1 MGDTRK
7 PKEAYWIERLNDQL
21 ETMSCARCKGLL
33 VSDWCYDLENSGE
46 YYVKVLRC
54 VQCGHRIDPT
64 IIKHQIRRHVPEDL
78 EQAIRVRAL
87 MNSEDV
93 EDAAVAA

>member
-1 MGDTRK
+1 M
-7 PKEAYWIERLNDQL
+7 
-21 ETMSCARCKGLL
+21 GLL

-46 YYVKVLRC
+46 SYVQVLRC

-64 IIKHQIRRHVPEDL
+64 IINNQIRRLVPGDL
-78 EQAIRVRAL
+78 APPSPLRAS
-87 MNSEDV
+87 MNSEHL

>member
-1 MGDTRK
+1 
-7 PKEAYWIERLNDQL
+7 
-21 ETMSCARCKGLL
+21 MSCARCRGLL

-46 YYVKVLRC
+46 SYVQVLRC

-64 IIKHQIRRHVPEDL
+64 IVKHQIRRPVSGDL
-78 EQAIRVRAL
+78 AHASPTRAS
-87 MNSEDV
+87 MDRGQV

>member
-1 MGDTRK
+1 MEDTRK
-7 PKEAYWIERLNDQL
+7 PKEAYWMEPLKDQL

-64 IIKHQIRRHVPEDL
+64 IIKHQIRRPVPDDL
-78 EQAIRVRAL
+78 EQAFPVRGL
-87 MNSEDV
+87 MNSEHL
-93 EDAAVAA
+93 EDATVAA